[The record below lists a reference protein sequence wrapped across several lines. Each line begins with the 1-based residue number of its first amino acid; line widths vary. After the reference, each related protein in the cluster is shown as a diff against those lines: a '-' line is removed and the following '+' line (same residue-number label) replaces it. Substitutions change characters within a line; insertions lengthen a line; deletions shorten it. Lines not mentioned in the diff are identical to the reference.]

1 MERRFV
7 KPYVSAISIAA
18 VISMLLVASTAG
30 APTAEGAKAA
40 LFFAALGAFAHAL
53 GYVVARAM
61 FGTIGFLPFLTA
73 AALAPD
79 VGALAAVALAVAA
92 GEILRKQPAIRAVFN
107 VAQNVLAIGLA
118 ILAFRATGGI
128 TLFAMRSVTVQSI
141 IPLVPSFVAL
151 FAVFMVVN
159 KIAVNIVVSLSDD
172 RPLLT
177 PLIRSLRSSF
187 AYDLLAMPLVILFA
201 AAYARFGPTWSACLA
216 LPMLGVRQLYK
227 SNFELERINEE
238 LLQLLVAAIEARDP
252 YTSGHSQR
260 VARYARSIARL
271 AGINGKL
278 AERIYIAAL
287 LHDVG
292 KIHEEFAPVL
302 RKAGKL
308 SAEEYETMM
317 THSAKGAEL
326 VARVSRFI
334 DLVPFVRSHHERW
347 DGNGYPDKLTAAN
360 IPIGSRVI
368 ALADTIDAM
377 TTSRPYREAMTV
389 DEVRRELIAKRGVQ
403 FDPKL
408 CDAVLTVAAWSDLA
422 ADVDIARREFPVALT
437 EDDVNGVSDSA
448 LLASTS
454 AA

>member
-1 MERRFV
+1 V
-7 KPYVSAISIAA
+7 
-18 VISMLLVASTAG
+18 
-30 APTAEGAKAA
+30 EGAKAA
-40 LFFAALGAFAHAL
+40 LFFAALGALAHAL

-79 VGALAAVALAVAA
+79 ASALLAVAVAVAA
-92 GEILRKQPAIRAVFN
+92 GEILRKQPAIRAIFN

-118 ILAFRATGGI
+118 ILAFRLLGGV
-128 TLFAMRSVTVQSI
+128 TLFAVRPVTVQTVI
-141 IPLVPSFVAL
+141 ALVPAFVGL
-151 FAVFMVVN
+151 FAVFMIVN
-159 KIAVNIVVSLSDD
+159 KIVVNVVVSLSDD

-271 AGINGKL
+271 AGLNSRL
-278 AERIYIAAL
+278 VERIYIAAL

-302 RKAGKL
+302 RKEGKL
-308 SAEEYETMM
+308 TADEFETMM

-326 VARVSRFI
+326 VARVSRFT
-334 DLVPFVRSHHERW
+334 DLVPFVRGHHEKW
-347 DGNGYPDKLTAAN
+347 NGSGYPDKLASDT

-377 TTSRPYREAMTV
+377 TTSRPYREAMTL
-389 DEVRRELIAKRGVQ
+389 EVVREEVVAQRGIQ
-403 FDPKL
+403 FDPSL
-408 CDAVLTVAAWSDLA
+408 CDSLLSAVAWADLVAE
-422 ADVDIARREFPVALT
+422 VDIARREFPVAQNQGEFEYSENPRLT
-437 EDDVNGVSDSA
+437 AISVR
-448 LLASTS
+448 
-454 AA
+454 